1 MLERI
6 IKTFQEYCQEIPL
19 HVLFAWS
26 ILIAIALCGII
37 IGLFIDFFGTAAA
50 VLVILFVVCV
60 ITLGSYYLD

>member
-6 IKTFQEYCQEIPL
+6 INTFREYCQEIPL

-37 IGLFIDFFGTAAA
+37 IGLFIDAIGTAAA

-60 ITLGSYYLD
+60 LILGSYYAD